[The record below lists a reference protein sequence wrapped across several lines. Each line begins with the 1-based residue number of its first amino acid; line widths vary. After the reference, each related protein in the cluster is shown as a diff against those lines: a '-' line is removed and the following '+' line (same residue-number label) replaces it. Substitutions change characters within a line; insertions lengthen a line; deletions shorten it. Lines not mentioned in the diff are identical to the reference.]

1 VIPPISPRHAVRDET
16 GTALAPLSIIARIMR
31 AKHAMKAILFK
42 DEAPADEL
50 LTLIEA
56 LQEI

>member
-1 VIPPISPRHAVRDET
+1 
-16 GTALAPLSIIARIMR
+16 MR
-31 AKHAMKAILFK
+31 AKHAMTEILFK

-56 LQEI
+56 LQES

>member
-1 VIPPISPRHAVRDET
+1 
-16 GTALAPLSIIARIMR
+16 
-31 AKHAMKAILFK
+31 MKEILFK

-56 LQEI
+56 LQES

>member
-1 VIPPISPRHAVRDET
+1 
-16 GTALAPLSIIARIMR
+16 MR
-31 AKHAMKAILFK
+31 AKHAMKEILFKDEFK